1 MIIDKYGYEYV
12 QKNANEVLR
21 EIRSRNVDLRKIKSD
36 LQQIWIV
43 AKEMYILQQHEAL
56 RKDAAHKAVLDRKQ
70 ANR

>member
-43 AKEMYILQQHEAL
+43 AKEMYILQQHEVL
-56 RKDAAHKAVLDRKQ
+56 LKDAAHKAVLDRKQ